1 MTFRPLPLVWR
12 RLTLCALLGLMGIAF
27 WAALQPQLA
36 PSGLYG
42 FDKLVHAGAFGLLT
56 LLGILASASR
66 RAAALAVLAVFA
78 LGAAIEVAQSFVPGR
93 EASLS
98 DLAGDAVGIAL
109 GIMSVRLGHR
119 AIQRARRAR
128 HGIVTQPA
136 AFASLPE

>member
-1 MTFRPLPLVWR
+1 MTFRPLPLPWR
-12 RLTLCALLGLMGIAF
+12 RLALGALLGLMGAAF

-56 LLGILASASR
+56 LLGVLASASR
-66 RAAALAVLAVFA
+66 RTAFLAILAVFA
-78 LGAAIEVAQSFVPGR
+78 LGGAIEVAQSFVPRR

-98 DLAGDAVGIAL
+98 DLAGDVVGIAAGL
-109 GIMSVRLGHR
+109 ATILLGHR
-119 AIQRARRAR
+119 VAGRIRRAR

>member
-1 MTFRPLPLVWR
+1 MTFRPLPLAWR
-12 RLTLCALLGLMGIAF
+12 RLALCALLGLMGAAF

-56 LLGILASASR
+56 LLGVLASASR
-66 RAAALAVLAVFA
+66 RTAFLAVLAVLA
-78 LGAAIEVAQSFVPGR
+78 LGGAIEVAQSFVPGR

-98 DLAGDAVGIAL
+98 DLAGDAAGIAVGL
-109 GIMSVRLGHR
+109 AAVRLGHR
-119 AIQRARRAR
+119 AAGRFRRAR
-128 HGIVTQPA
+128 HGIVTQPT